1 MFLRNILT
9 ILKVSSF
16 LCALATKML
25 YATNGTHLRHVH
37 TEKPVT
43 LALILTLT
51 NNPNPNPNPNPNRTR
66 FGFL

>member
-16 LCALATKML
+16 LCVLTTKMVC
-25 YATNGTHLRHVH
+25 ATNGTHLRHVH

-43 LALILTLT
+43 RTLTLT
-51 NNPNPNPNPNPNRTR
+51 LTHNDSECYQWS
-66 FGFL
+66 GSLV